1 MFQLNDE
8 DNTKEFMKIKMNINE
23 LKLNLKMINN
33 QRKFNLKRKI
43 LHNNTYN
50 SKKINNI
57 VEKYKKRNNIDY
69 LPKTINNFYSDIN
82 NHNIENGNEL
92 IMNKIMKFNKP
103 NKQNNINLL
112 NFCTFPSLEIE
123 NNTKSNFN
131 KKNNSK
137 EKKINYKS
145 NIKIDRNPSEVYYSP
160 EFFENY
166 ISKSPQNE
174 KTEKYKYKIFLNEKK
189 EIKKNNNVKKTLS
202 SLNLDEINNEIK
214 KNILIK
220 PVPNLSHFMKNI
232 KKFKKYSFINLK
244 KDKTLKNKETSIST
258 YFPNKNDIKND
269 NSNVENKI
277 IDNIFTDK
285 KKMFRSHEIIILNNL
300 NIIYSE
306 NDKQFN
312 KFYIKHANK
321 KTLYG
326 LGLTHITSSP
336 DLIKKNIDSKIYLV
350 KDKLSLIKSIV
361 DYTYP
366 EIIIRRSMKQS
377 NNYIKKFKSNI
388 RPCKLQIIN
397 NQKKE
402 KFLSNH
408 FSPLLNILNSKKEV
422 I

>member
-1 MFQLNDE
+1 
-8 DNTKEFMKIKMNINE
+8 
-23 LKLNLKMINN
+23 
-33 QRKFNLKRKI
+33 
-43 LHNNTYN
+43 
-50 SKKINNI
+50 
-57 VEKYKKRNNIDY
+57 
-69 LPKTINNFYSDIN
+69 
-82 NHNIENGNEL
+82 
-92 IMNKIMKFNKP
+92 
-103 NKQNNINLL
+103 
-112 NFCTFPSLEIE
+112 
-123 NNTKSNFN
+123 
-131 KKNNSK
+131 
-137 EKKINYKS
+137 
-145 NIKIDRNPSEVYYSP
+145 
-160 EFFENY
+160 
-166 ISKSPQNE
+166 
-174 KTEKYKYKIFLNEKK
+174 
-189 EIKKNNNVKKTLS
+189 
-202 SLNLDEINNEIK
+202 
-214 KNILIK
+214 
-220 PVPNLSHFMKNI
+220 
-232 KKFKKYSFINLK
+232 
-244 KDKTLKNKETSIST
+244 
-258 YFPNKNDIKND
+258 
-269 NSNVENKI
+269 
-277 IDNIFTDK
+277 
-285 KKMFRSHEIIILNNL
+285 MFRSHEIIILNNL